1 MFKFIEHTGVVV
13 PLNFSNIDTDIII
26 PKQFLKHVSKEGL
39 GKFLFH
45 DWRFIDNNQLLK
57 NKKFVLNQ
65 KIYANASILLTGEN
79 FGCGSSREHA
89 VWSLLDYGFKVII
102 APSFSDIFYNNSL
115 NNKLL
120 LINLEQTKINVLFNF
135 INLNPGVKFKI
146 NLVDQ
151 KIIFGSKIFYFHLED
166 SHLSYFLN
174 NLDNIDLT
182 MKYLDDIKNYEEQV
196 PDFISSRRVFE
207 SNN

>member
-26 PKQFLKHVSKEGL
+26 PKQFLKHVSKKGL

-45 DWRFIDNNQLLK
+45 DWRFIDSKQLLK

-65 KIYANASILLTGEN
+65 KIYTHANILLTGEN

-102 APSFSDIFYNNSL
+102 APSFSDIFYSNSL

-120 LINLEQTKINVLFNF
+120 LINLEQIKINVLFDF
-135 INLNPGVKFKI
+135 VNLNPGAKFKI
-146 NLVDQ
+146 NLTDQ
-151 KIIFGSKIFYFHLED
+151 KIIFGEQVFYFHLEA
-166 SHLSYFLN
+166 SHLLYFSS

-182 MKYLDDIKNYEEQV
+182 MKHLDHIKNYETRV
-196 PDFISSRRVFE
+196 PDFILNRRVFE